1 MYKEKDQ
8 KQETVSERQSEE
20 KKSPVPSY
28 VAAPP
33 VVEMIIEEDAD
44 IQEADI

>member
-1 MYKEKDQ
+1 M
-8 KQETVSERQSEE
+8 
-20 KKSPVPSY
+20 PSY

-44 IQEADI
+44 IQEADIRDIQDI